1 MHEKRKHTKA
11 PLRLYHDFYP
21 FPRSCHPNNAVYCEG
36 EEDLERAGSGM
47 VQLIKT
53 NKLSNFS
60 QTFLQAHFTKNEV
73 QFIINKRP
81 ELAGRKSWRNLYL
94 ALRKH
99 FGLRQQFTELL
110 MLCKNCRLEFTW
122 LQYALSL

>member
-1 MHEKRKHTKA
+1 MIFIPFPGLATPTMQFIVKEKRIWRE
-11 PLRLYHDFYP
+11 L
-21 FPRSCHPNNAVYCEG
+21 
-36 EEDLERAGSGM
+36 
-47 VQLIKT
+47 VQVGAADK
-53 NKLSNFS
+53 KLSNFS